1 MIDRELYNLM
11 LFLIWTFVV
20 FCYGVGWGREP

>member
-20 FCYGVGWGREP
+20 FCYGVGWGRK